1 MAEHEEVADDGLG
14 ESVVEQ
20 EVVTLATPLK
30 VLMSPGTVPSTV
42 AAERVLDL
50 ISDLEILQRDLR
62 SSGASST
69 FHQAAGYIGYAEG
82 NLRSSLGYLIRG
94 H

>member
-14 ESVVEQ
+14 EAVVEQ

-30 VLMSPGTVPSTV
+30 TLMTPGSVPTTY

-50 ISDLEILQRDLR
+50 ISDLEILQRDLQ
-62 SSGASST
+62 SSGASSK
-69 FHQAAGYIGYAEG
+69 FHQAACYIGYAEG
-82 NLRSSLGYLIRG
+82 QLRSSLGYLIGG